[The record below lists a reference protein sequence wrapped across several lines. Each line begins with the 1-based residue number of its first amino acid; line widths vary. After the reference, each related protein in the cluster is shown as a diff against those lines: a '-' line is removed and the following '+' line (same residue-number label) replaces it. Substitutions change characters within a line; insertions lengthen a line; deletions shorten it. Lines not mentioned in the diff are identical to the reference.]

1 MEADAY
7 LEMAAT
13 EATHWWFRGR
23 REILHATIA
32 RLGLPAGA
40 RILEVGC
47 GTGGN
52 LAMLA
57 EFGRVTA
64 VEYSAQARALAAE
77 KAVAGQQVLAGELP
91 DGLPFGQQVFDL
103 ICLFD
108 VLEHVDADEASLV
121 VLRGLLAPGGQLL
134 VTVPAFRAL
143 WGPHDVTLH
152 HKRRYEKAELADK
165 LAAAG
170 FVVGKLSYI
179 NMALFPVAVL
189 ARGADR
195 LLGRRGASG
204 TGVLPGPLNE
214 AFARLFGAE
223 ARLLGRINLP
233 FGLSLL
239 AVATAAPS
247 LAEPRNRAT

>member
-7 LEMAAT
+7 VEMAAT

-23 REILHATIA
+23 REILRATIG

-77 KAVAGQQVLAGELP
+77 KAGQEVLAGELP
-91 DGLPFGQQVFDL
+91 DKLPLAAQKFDL

-108 VLEHVDADEASLV
+108 VLEHVEADEASLLA
-121 VLRGLLAPGGQLL
+121 LRRHLAPGGRLL

-152 HKRRYEKAELADK
+152 HKRRYEKAELAGK
-165 LAAAG
+165 ITAAG
-170 FVVGKLSYI
+170 F
-179 NMALFPVAVL
+179 AL
-189 ARGADR
+189 G
-195 LLGRRGASG
+195 SG

-223 ARLLGRINLP
+223 AGLLGRVNLP

-239 AVATAAPS
+239 AVAEAAPS
-247 LAEPRNRAT
+247 LAVGPNEATG

>member
-7 LEMAAT
+7 VEMAAS

-23 REILHATIA
+23 REILRATIG
-32 RLGLPAGA
+32 RLGLPADA

-57 EFGRVTA
+57 GYGRVTA
-64 VEYSAQARALAAE
+64 VEFSAQARELAKA
-77 KAVAGQQVLAGELP
+77 KAVAGQEVLAGELP
-91 DGLPFGQQVFDL
+91 DRLPLAEQTFDL

-108 VLEHVDADEASLV
+108 VLEHVEADEASLAA
-121 VLRGLLAPGGQLL
+121 LRGLLAPGGRLL

-152 HKRRYEKAELADK
+152 HKRRYEKAELAGK
-165 LAAAG
+165 LRAAG
-170 FVVGKLSYI
+170 YALGKLSYI
-179 NMALFPVAVL
+179 NMALFPAAVL

-195 LLGRRGASG
+195 LLRRRTASG
-204 TGVLPGPLNE
+204 TKPLPGPVNE
-214 AFARLFGAE
+214 GFARLFGLE
-223 ARLLGRINLP
+223 ARLLGRVNLP

-239 AVATAAPS
+239 AVATASDA
-247 LAEPRNRAT
+247 LAAGPKRAT